1 MKISNITK
9 ILPIALAFTMCSAFA
24 AHDPVKVDYQL
35 TLPDFVQ
42 IEVDKAS
49 HTSETTFAKNYAE
62 ITVTNPFQTVY
73 TVYSNAIAR
82 NIVLSGSCLSAGG
95 ENNAGVGGNAI
106 RHVDADTFYLVFTN
120 NTHLPDATTVTNIIT
135 GTASGV
141 GAVAAN
147 SNANAIGFEFTLV
160 PERIDGPDL
169 AKAIYTTTWDAEKG
183 GILYK
188 IQNGKLT
195 MTYTMNANSVPNT
208 FNTQDMSGTYK
219 ATITMTDYNP
229 TSL

>member
-1 MKISNITK
+1 MKFSNITK
-9 ILPIALAFTMCSAFA
+9 LLPLALAFTMCGAIA

-42 IEVDKAS
+42 IEVDKDS
-49 HTSETTFAKNYAE
+49 HTSATTFAKNYEE
-62 ITVTNPFQTVY
+62 ITVTNPFQSVF
-73 TVYSNAIAR
+73 TVYSNAQAR
-82 NIVLSGSCLSAGG
+82 NLLLSGSCLSAGADG
-95 ENNAGVGGNAI
+95 KGTGANAI
-106 RHVDADTFYLVFTN
+106 RHIDADTFYLVFTN
-120 NTHLPDATTVTNIIT
+120 NDHLPDATSVTNIIT
-135 GTASGV
+135 GTASGT

-147 SNANAIGFEFTLV
+147 SNPNAIGFEFTLT

-169 AKAIYTTTWDAEKG
+169 TNAIHTTTWDAEKG

-188 IQNGKLT
+188 VQNGKLT
-195 MTYTMNANSVPNT
+195 MTYDMNANSVANT

-219 ATITMTDYNP
+219 ATITMTDCNP